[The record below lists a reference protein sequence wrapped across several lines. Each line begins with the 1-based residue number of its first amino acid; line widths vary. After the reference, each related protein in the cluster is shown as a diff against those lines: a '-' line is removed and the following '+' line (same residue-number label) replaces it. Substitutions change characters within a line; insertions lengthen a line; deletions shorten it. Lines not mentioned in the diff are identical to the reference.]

1 MNSVTPEP
9 HATRPIIPRDYGVPE
24 QDDGLLPWSWA
35 RERLER
41 ASLYWFSTVRA
52 DGRPHAMPAWAL
64 WIDGILYFEGGPDTV
79 RMRNIAARP
88 SVVVQVHDHG
98 DEVVIVEGQGGAGER
113 PSAELAR
120 QLAEGF
126 AAKYGESHDYRP
138 PPTQWDNGGL
148 WLVRPTKA
156 FGWSEFPKTVTRWV
170 FDQQTEPE
178 VRSD

>member
-1 MNSVTPEP
+1 MNSASLEP
-9 HATRPIIPRDYGVPE
+9 RATRPIMPHDYGVPE
-24 QDDGLLPWSWA
+24 QEEGLLPWSWA

-64 WIDGILYFEGGPDTV
+64 WIDGVLYFEGGADTV

-88 SVVVQVHDHG
+88 SVVVQVQNDR
-98 DEVVIVEGQGGAGER
+98 DEVVIIEGLGSAGGQ

-126 AAKYGESHDYRP
+126 GAKYGESHDYRP
-138 PPTQWDNGGL
+138 PPTQWDAGGL

-156 FGWSEFPKTVTRWV
+156 FGWGEFPNSVTRWV
-170 FDQQTEPE
+170 FAQ
-178 VRSD
+178 